1 MTTGEPLD
9 SPSDLAEAPIW
20 KRFQMMPCADQRTSI
35 ARGIG
40 RSVPVVRHLE
50 TIPHVPR
57 SACSVS
63 PKACADRHG
72 SQKGRPAI
80 QSGPRRPMTLGNMR
94 ARIRTRTIASPR
106 SNPKLAR
113 SRCSPSEA
121 KSGDQRGALRVID
134 PGLPRPFRTPA
145 IHTVAPAGARHDSPG
160 KERWTQLLP
169 IPCHHCQARP
179 R

>member
-1 MTTGEPLD
+1 
-9 SPSDLAEAPIW
+9 
-20 KRFQMMPCADQRTSI
+20 
-35 ARGIG
+35 
-40 RSVPVVRHLE
+40 
-50 TIPHVPR
+50 
-57 SACSVS
+57 VS

-72 SQKGRPAI
+72 SQKGRPAV

-145 IHTVAPAGARHDSPG
+145 IHTVAPAGARHSPG
-160 KERWTQLLP
+160 KEPWTQLLP
-169 IPCHHCQARP
+169 IPLPPLPGSTSITTVKLQVLKVALVASAQYLMFSSRDRSGTYSRP
-179 R
+179 HGRASLDDVVLIGAGRPFWLP